1 MILKSALDLWK
12 SINRDRQRL
21 YRLEKNMGISNPN
34 VIQLSQELDKKIL
47 NMQKLMEEIRRSL

>member
-1 MILKSALDLWK
+1 MILKSALDLRK

>member
-1 MILKSALDLWK
+1 MILKSALDLRK

-34 VIQLSQELDKKIL
+34 VIQLSQELDKKIF
-47 NMQKLMEEIRRSL
+47 NMQQLMEEIRRTL